1 MTSASGDGTGMA
13 DMSIPGT
20 TGELPASVAPCT
32 VAQQEARLLD
42 RIAAGDV
49 AAFEALYRAYHP
61 RLARFLRGMLRQP
74 FLVEEVLDDTML
86 VVWRKAC
93 TFNATSKVSTW
104 LFAIA
109 YRQALKAL
117 RDADRAIA
125 LDEVDAIESPLPG
138 PEVALQQLHLHARMG
153 DALEALPPMH
163 RIVIELAYYN
173 GQSCREIA
181 EVVACPVATVKTRM
195 FHARRKLRDLLAGD
209 IGEQAQ

>member
-1 MTSASGDGTGMA
+1 MA
-13 DMSIPGT
+13 DVSVPGT
-20 TGELPASVAPCT
+20 SGELPGSGIPCSL
-32 VAQQEARLLD
+32 AQQEARLLD
-42 RIAAGDV
+42 RVVAGDV
-49 AAFEALYRAYHP
+49 AAFEVLYRAYHP
-61 RLARFLRGMLRQP
+61 RLVRFLRGMLRQQA
-74 FLVEEVLDDTML
+74 LVEEVLDDTML

-117 RDADRAIA
+117 RGVDRALA
-125 LDEVDAIESPLPG
+125 LDEEDAIESPLSG
-138 PEVALQQLHLHARMG
+138 PEVALQQLHLHARVG

-195 FHARRKLRDLLAGD
+195 FHARRKLRALLAGE
-209 IGEQAQ
+209 IEEQAR